1 VAVLKL
7 YGSLQSGHSYKVRLM
22 LLLSGVDHVYTPVD
36 ISIPRN
42 KRPIEFQQMSP
53 FGEVP
58 VLVHDGVVL
67 AQSNAILLHLA
78 RTTGHFSAKSEHN
91 RDAIISWLFWEA
103 NRIGRSYPNLRYC
116 RLFDKTTDPGLVAWF
131 HITAE
136 ADLTRLNTE
145 LSEKPY
151 LLGDITIADISCAG
165 YLLYG
170 DNVGLAIDRWP
181 HVGAWLDRI
190 RALPGWQHP
199 ADVMGK
205 A

>member
-1 VAVLKL
+1 LSVLKL

-22 LLLSGVDHVYTPVD
+22 LLLSGMDHAYTPVD
-36 ISIPRN
+36 IFVPRD
-42 KRPIEFQQMSP
+42 KRPPEFQQISP

-58 VLVHDGVVL
+58 VLVHDGIVL

-78 RTTGHFSAKSEHN
+78 RTTGRFTTKDEHD
-91 RDAIISWLFWEA
+91 RDAITSWLFWEA

-116 RLFDKTTDPGLVAWF
+116 RLFDKTADPGLVAWF
-131 HITAE
+131 HSTAE
-136 ADLTRLNTE
+136 ADLMRLNTE

-170 DNVGLAIDRWP
+170 DNVGLAMDRWP
-181 HVGAWLDRI
+181 HVRGWLDRI

>member
-1 VAVLKL
+1 VLKL

-22 LLLSGVDHVYTPVD
+22 LLLSRVDHDYTPID
-36 ISIPRN
+36 IFIPRD
-42 KRPIEFQQMSP
+42 KRPMEFKQVSP

-58 VLVHDGVVL
+58 VLVHGDVVL

-78 RTTGHFSAKSEHN
+78 RFTGRFGAKDE
-91 RDAIISWLFWEA
+91 RDFDAITSWLFWEA

-116 RLFDKTTDPGLVAWF
+116 RLFDITADPGLVAWF
-131 HITAE
+131 HSTAE
-136 ADLTRLNTE
+136 ADLTRLNSE

-151 LLGDITIADISCAG
+151 LLGDVTIADLSCAG

-170 DNVGLAIDRWP
+170 DDVGLATDRWP
-181 HVGAWLDRI
+181 HVSAWLNRI
-190 RALPGWQHP
+190 RALPGWEHP
-199 ADVMGK
+199 ADVMGR